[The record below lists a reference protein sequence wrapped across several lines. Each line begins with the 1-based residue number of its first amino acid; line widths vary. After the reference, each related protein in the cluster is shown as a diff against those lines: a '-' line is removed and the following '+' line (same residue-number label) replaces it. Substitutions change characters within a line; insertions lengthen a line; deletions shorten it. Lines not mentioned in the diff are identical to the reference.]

1 MAGLLDTILARQ
13 EKKKALWNSGQS
25 SDQTRNAASASGK
38 VVAFLNQ
45 KGGVGKTTLAFNTAH
60 ALAAQGQK
68 VLMIDMDPQANLG
81 LYFGIDLEEQSALKE
96 AAEEKNE
103 ENDKIKDTQIPG
115 PFSIYHLLVNSVRE
129 LKALHVAATLSD
141 VLVKG
146 KGERKV
152 DLLPSS
158 QELSGFELTVSGVNF
173 PRQLILKRFLENH
186 NLTAHYDAII
196 IDCPP
201 TLGLIVINVLCASHG
216 VIVPFRPDEF
226 SKKGLTHLYG
236 MLQDIEDMGLTEP
249 PRVLT
254 HVPNLVDARRKQE
267 GSDLDDIMELLKQDF
282 AAENVFSPIYN
293 RSQLVR
299 ALSQKKSVFDF
310 EAKEYLPLQEQ
321 MTELAKTIKD
331 MNYEKNQYL

>member
-13 EKKKALWNSGQS
+13 EKKKAQINSWNQAQENSALAS
-25 SDQTRNAASASGK
+25 SANLQGK
-38 VVAFLNQ
+38 VIAFLNQ

-81 LYFGIDLEEQSALKE
+81 LYFGVDLEEQAQELAEKE
-96 AAEEKNE
+96 
-103 ENDKIKDTQIPG
+103 TQIPG

-129 LKALHVAATLSD
+129 LKALHVPAILSD
-141 VLVKG
+141 VLVKS
-146 KGERKV
+146 KSSRKV

-201 TLGLIVINVLCASHG
+201 TLGLIVINVLCASQG

-236 MLQDIEDMGLTEP
+236 MLQDIEDMGLTQP
-249 PRVLT
+249 PSILA

-267 GSDLDDIMELLKQDF
+267 GADLDHIMELLKDDF
-282 AAENVFSPIYN
+282 ASEKVVSPIYN
-293 RSQLVR
+293 KTQLVK

-310 EAKEYLPLQEQ
+310 ESKEYLPLQEQ
-321 MTELAKTIKD
+321 MTELANSIKELQ
-331 MNYEKNQYL
+331 NEKVQHL